1 MPEPVVFL
9 LPEPPAANRYL
20 RRHGHTI
27 YKTREAKLYCE
38 TIAALTQP
46 QRSNGG
52 PVFPEG
58 DVSVIVV
65 WFRGRRAGDLGERT
79 KVLYD
84 ALQGIAYADDKQI
97 VQDWRR
103 RCDEHP
109 TIPKGHIR
117 VEVTRAADPV

>member
-1 MPEPVVFL
+1 MASSEPVVFL

-27 YKTREAKLYCE
+27 YKTREAKAYCE
-38 TIAALTQP
+38 LIAALTQP

-52 PVFPEG
+52 PVFAEG

-84 ALQGIAYADDKQI
+84 ALQGIAYTDDKQI

-103 RCDEHP
+103 RVDEHP
-109 TIPKGHIR
+109 TIPKGHIH
-117 VEVTRAADPV
+117 VTVSVP